1 MKIHRVLFLI
11 ATVATASHFVTG
23 APLDLDL
30 SDAVSAARDALNAS
44 PHELAW
50 GGATIAKK
58 VADTISPVDCKGNKG
73 CEEHQENTN
82 RVFENVSGGAVKGA
96 GVGATIGAFVGG
108 PAGAAAGAALGGAA
122 GSVVGAIKEA
132 VHAG

>member
-58 VADTISPVDCKGNKG
+58 VADTISPVDCKGDKR

-82 RVFENVSGGAVKGA
+82 RVFENVGGGATAGA
-96 GVGATIGAFVGG
+96 GFGAGIGAVVGG
-108 PAGAAAGAALGGAA
+108 PPGAAVGAALGGAA
-122 GSVVGAIKEA
+122 GSIVGAIKEA
-132 VHAG
+132 VRAG